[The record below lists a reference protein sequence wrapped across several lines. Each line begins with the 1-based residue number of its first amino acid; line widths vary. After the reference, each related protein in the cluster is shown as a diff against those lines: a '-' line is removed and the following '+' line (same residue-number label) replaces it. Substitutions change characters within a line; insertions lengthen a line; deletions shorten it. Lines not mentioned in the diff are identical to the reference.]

1 MSLFAF
7 LPKQMSPS
15 TKLQQFSTRS
25 SDWNPRGAF
34 QQGILLTD
42 SPVVGGNTKL
52 PGGILHLA
60 LSPRALTLQKPGT

>member
-1 MSLFAF
+1 MSLFPF

-15 TKLQQFSTRS
+15 TKLQQEFSTWA

-42 SPVVGGNTKL
+42 SPVVGGHTKL

-60 LSPRALTLQKPGT
+60 LSPQALTL